1 MNTKIPKP
9 LAVYQ
14 AWRFSSLDIRETAD
28 LFETSQ
34 GEIQRLI
41 NEGRRIHNRI
51 AVGDK
56 HTPGLSR
63 EK

>member
-1 MNTKIPKP
+1 MNTKLPKA

-14 AWRFSSLDIRETAD
+14 AWRFTSLNIRETAD

>member
-1 MNTKIPKP
+1 MSKTN
-9 LAVYQ
+9 LDALEVYR
-14 AWRFSSLDIRETAD
+14 AWRFSSLSVRCTAK
-28 LFETSQ
+28 LFETSNCQ
-34 GEIQRLI
+34 VERLI